1 LPAGRQVFGFISGYF
16 MSEENLIENLGE
28 NLKEARLKRG
38 VSLLKASGET
48 RIATKYLEALEH
60 NQPWLLPGKDYL
72 PKFLKT
78 YCDYLGLDHPLCQ
91 EAADKLQ
98 TVSYKSLK
106 NKNLFVWS
114 NFISRA
120 VVIIGIVA
128 LSAFLL
134 WRVNEI
140 FRPPQL
146 IVSRPTDG
154 LITVNRQLEVAG
166 TSSREAEI
174 VINNKAVFVDT
185 GGNFSTTVD
194 LQKGLNL
201 IKITAK
207 KRYSRQSE
215 ATIRVLFNEINQ

>member
-1 LPAGRQVFGFISGYF
+1 MP
-16 MSEENLIENLGE
+16 ENKFIENLGE
-28 NLKEARLKRG
+28 NLKETRLKRG
-38 VSLLKASGET
+38 VSLLKASSET
-48 RIATKYLEALEH
+48 KIATKYLEALEQ
-60 NQPWLLPGKDYL
+60 NQPWLLPGPDYL

-78 YCDYLGLDHPLCQ
+78 YCDYLGLDYSAC
-91 EAADKLQ
+91 Q
-98 TVSYKSLK
+98 TVADSLQFLSYKSLK

-114 NFISRA
+114 NFISQA
-120 VVIIGIVA
+120 AVIIGIIA
-128 LSAFLL
+128 LLAFLI

-146 IVSRPTDG
+146 IVSRPADG
-154 LITVNRQLEVAG
+154 LITVNRQLDVTG
-166 TSSREAEI
+166 KSSREAEI
-174 VINNKAVFVDT
+174 VINNKTVFVDT

>member
-1 LPAGRQVFGFISGYF
+1 MLEKGF
-16 MSEENLIENLGE
+16 IENLGD
-28 NLKEARLKRG
+28 NLKEARLKKG

-48 RIATKYLEALEH
+48 KIATKYLEALEQ

-78 YCDYLGLDHPLCQ
+78 YCDYLGLDHPVCQ
-91 EAADKLQ
+91 EAADKLHSL
-98 TVSYKSLK
+98 SYKSLK

-114 NFISRA
+114 NFISQA
-120 VVIIGIVA
+120 VVIIGIIA
-128 LSAFLL
+128 LLAFLI

-146 IVSRPTDG
+146 TVLHPTDG
-154 LITVNRQLEVAG
+154 LITVNRQLEVTG

-174 VINNKAVFVDT
+174 VINNRAVFVDT

-215 ATIRVLFNEINQ
+215 AIIRVLFNEINQ